1 MLDVATLPLLDHAV
15 GSSFQIVL
23 LGSPDLRQHG
33 QPWTIARRQ
42 SRALLYCMA
51 ASADSVS
58 RSQLCFLF
66 WPDIA
71 EANARRQLTVLLNH
85 LRRALPQPDLLIAYD
100 DTVAL
105 ERPAVWSDAVAFDQ
119 TVTTA
124 SRERRLDLLDAAVDL
139 YRGPFLHGFT
149 LPGSP
154 GFDEWIDHERQRWER
169 RYLEALATLS
179 DAYAELGDVRSA
191 IACAQR
197 YLATDELA
205 ETIHQ
210 RLIRLYSVLGDRVAA
225 LRQFERCA
233 EVLADELGVEPLPET
248 RTLYEAVLDG
258 APLVLDPGP
267 TTAHGRAAAAVWQ
280 RAPARKEAPATALA
294 PPRPGAARAA
304 RLPVPPNPLI
314 GRRAELDV
322 AAALLDRSD
331 VRLVTL
337 CGPGGS
343 GKTRLALQ
351 LAWDAHDRFAHGVL
365 FVALAPLHDPALVSD
380 AIAQACGLRQTGLTS
395 PIDALHDYLHDKHL
409 LLVLDNFEH
418 LRAAAP
424 LLAELLAGAPRLHLL
439 VTSRAVLNLQG
450 EHSVPIGPL
459 PLPDPAQTIS
469 IESLAEQP
477 ALALLLART
486 RAHSP
491 SFELTAAN
499 ALELAMICVRLDGL
513 PLALELIAAHLKLFS
528 PRALLQ
534 RLDRHLTLHCH
545 GPRDLPDRQ
554 QTLGATIDWSYQ
566 LLDRSE
572 QHLFESLAVFA
583 DGWTIEAVE
592 AVCGS
597 PDAAAVGASSQRRG
611 SSVVAGLPAL
621 VDQHLV
627 YQQPGS
633 DGERRFA
640 LLETIRAS
648 AMERLE
654 ARGAAAV
661 AAVRQRHAEFYLAL
675 AEAAEPE
682 LQGPQQAA
690 WLDRLDAEQH
700 NLRAALAWSQ
710 SADGDGALAV
720 QLVGALWRFWDMRGH
735 TDEARRSIAAVLS
748 RGASEPT
755 VAYARALMSAG
766 YFASMQGDLLTACAQ
781 LEASIALGRELGA
794 QRSVAQ
800 ALHMLGHVAIKQQS
814 YQQATAYLRES
825 LGIARTLDDA
835 TLIGAALNSF
845 GNIAA
850 FEADFVVAQ
859 RYYHEAL
866 TLRRRVGD
874 TRGLAVTLNHLGE
887 SLRLQGDLT
896 RAARF
901 YEESLQLWQQLNH
914 SWGRAL
920 TLHNLGSIALEGVT
934 DRPAALCFQDSFR
947 LFRALGDPHG
957 AALCLTGL
965 AAVMSA
971 EGLPEAAA
979 RLLSAAAALHA
990 RVNVRL
996 DPADQHQAA
1005 RVAAAVR
1012 SQLDPATFAAA
1023 WFDGQMVAPEEMIEA
1038 AAAQVEWAELA
1049 CG

>member
-15 GSSFQIVL
+15 GSSLQIVL

-42 SRALLYCMA
+42 SRALLYYMA
-51 ASADSVS
+51 ASAGSVS

-71 EANARRQLTVLLNH
+71 EANARRNLTVLINH
-85 LRRALPQPDLLIAYD
+85 VRRALPQPDLLITYD

-119 TVTTA
+119 TVATA
-124 SRERRLDLLDAAVDL
+124 TRERRLDLLDAAVDL

-154 GFDEWIDHERQRWER
+154 GFDEWIDYERQRWER

-179 DAYAELGDVRSA
+179 EAYAELGDVRSA

-197 YLATDELA
+197 YLATDGLA

-210 RLIRLYSVLGDRVAA
+210 RLITLYSVLGDRAAA

-233 EVLADELGVEPLPET
+233 EVLADELDVEPLPET
-248 RTLYEAVLDG
+248 RTLYEAVRDG
-258 APLVLDPGP
+258 APPVLERGP
-267 TTAHGRAAAAVWQ
+267 TTAQGRSAAAIWQ
-280 RAPARKEAPATALA
+280 LAPSRKAAPTTVLA
-294 PPRPGAARAA
+294 PPRPGVARSA

-314 GRRAELDV
+314 GRRVDLDV

-351 LAWDAHDRFAHGVL
+351 LAWDAHDSFAHGVL
-365 FVALAPLHDPALVSD
+365 FVALAPLRDPALVSD
-380 AIAQACGLRQTGLTS
+380 AIAQACGLRQTGVTS
-395 PIDALHDYLHDKHL
+395 RIDALHDYLHDKHL

-450 EHSVPIGPL
+450 EHSVPVGPL
-459 PLPDPAQTIS
+459 PLPDPAQTMS
-469 IESLAEQP
+469 MKSLAEQP
-477 ALALLLART
+477 AVALLLART
-486 RAHSP
+486 QAHSP
-491 SFELTAAN
+491 SFQLTAAN

-554 QTLGATIDWSYQ
+554 QTLGATIDWSYE

-583 DGWTIEAVE
+583 DGWTLEAVE
-592 AVCGS
+592 AVCGRS
-597 PDAAAVGASSQRRG
+597 DAAALGTSNQRLG
-611 SSVVAGLPAL
+611 SNVVTELPSL

-627 YQQPGS
+627 YQQSGD

-640 LLETIRAS
+640 LLETVRAS

-675 AEAAEPE
+675 AEAAEHE

-690 WLDRLDAEQH
+690 WLDRLDVEQH

-710 SADGDGALAV
+710 SVDGDGALAV

-735 TDEARRSIAAVLS
+735 IDEGRRSIAAVLS
-748 RGASEPT
+748 CGGHEPT
-755 VAYARALMSAG
+755 AAYVKTLMSAG
-766 YFASMQGDLLTACAQ
+766 YFAAMQGDLLTACAQ
-781 LEASIALGRELGA
+781 LEASIAIGREVGA
-794 QRSVAQ
+794 QHSVSQ
-800 ALHMLGHVAIKQQS
+800 ALQLLGHVAIKQQN
-814 YQQATAYLRES
+814 YQHATAYLEES
-825 LGIARTLDDA
+825 LSIARMLDDA

-850 FEADFVVAQ
+850 FEADFVAAQ
-859 RYYHEAL
+859 RYYQAAL

-887 SLRLQGDLT
+887 SLRVQGDLT

-901 YEESLQLWQQLNH
+901 YEQSLQLWQQLDH

-920 TLHNLGSIALEGVT
+920 TLHNLGSIALEGMT
-934 DRPAALCFQDSFR
+934 DRPAALCFQDSFQ
-947 LFRALGDPHG
+947 LFRALGDMHG

-965 AAVMSA
+965 AAVMIE
-971 EGLPEAAA
+971 EGVPEDAA
-979 RLLSAAAALHA
+979 RLLGAAAALHA
-990 RVNVRL
+990 RVHMRL
-996 DPADQHQAA
+996 DPADQRQAE

-1012 SQLDPATFAAA
+1012 SQLDQATFAAA
-1023 WFDGQMVAPEEMIEA
+1023 WLDGQMVSPEQLIA
-1038 AAAQVEWAELA
+1038 TATCA
-1049 CG
+1049 C